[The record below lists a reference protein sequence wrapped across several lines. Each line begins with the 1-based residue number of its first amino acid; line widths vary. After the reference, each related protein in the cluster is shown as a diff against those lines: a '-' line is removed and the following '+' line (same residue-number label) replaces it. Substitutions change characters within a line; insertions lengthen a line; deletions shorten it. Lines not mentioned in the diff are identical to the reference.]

1 MPEPLELT
9 EPVVNYEFIR
19 MPDST
24 GFGDYTESGQV
35 IPVSYQGQ
43 PGSFTHQMFLN
54 DHPPIA
60 GGRELWGFPKK
71 LAQPKL
77 AVEIDT
83 LVGTLNYGSVR
94 IATGTM
100 GYKHRALDIAVEA
113 RKLAAPN
120 FLLKIIPHVDGTP
133 RICELVRYHLED
145 ITVKGAWTGPAA
157 LDLYSHALAP
167 VAELPVLQVLSAKH
181 IVADLT
187 LGLGTVVHDYLSP
200 SASRPT
206 TRDRLRDLDRSERR
220 LIGSAATSGVWKM
233 LNVMRE
239 QISPVPQQIKPLPY
253 DVVALVLQGGGALGA
268 YQAGVYEGLHEAGI
282 RPNWLAGISIGALNA
297 AIIAGS
303 PEAERVGRL
312 REFWE
317 TICACPMEW
326 PAGEGLADAL
336 PFAFDLRS
344 LHNAMAATRAL
355 FQGQPG
361 FFKPRFPSPLWSP
374 FSGDAATSFYDTA
387 PLQQTLERLVD
398 FDRLNSGEVR
408 VSVGA
413 VNVRTGNLTY
423 FDTAERRLGPK
434 HFMASGALPPG
445 FPAVEIEGEHYWDGG
460 VVSNTPLSR
469 VLSSEPCDTLTFQID
484 LWSARGR
491 VPHDMM
497 EVSSRQ
503 KDIQYSSRTRAITDH
518 AMRMQ
523 KMRQAL
529 QRTIERLPESAK
541 QDPEIRAIAD
551 MARHR
556 SYNIIHLIY
565 QSKIYEGHSK
575 DYEFGLS
582 AMRAHWQSGLDDI
595 RRTLADPRRLDPP
608 APELGIVTHDV
619 HRRD

>member
-1 MPEPLELT
+1 
-9 EPVVNYEFIR
+9 
-19 MPDST
+19 
-24 GFGDYTESGQV
+24 
-35 IPVSYQGQ
+35 
-43 PGSFTHQMFLN
+43 
-54 DHPPIA
+54 
-60 GGRELWGFPKK
+60 
-71 LAQPKL
+71 
-77 AVEIDT
+77 
-83 LVGTLNYGSVR
+83 
-94 IATGTM
+94 
-100 GYKHRALDIAVEA
+100 
-113 RKLAAPN
+113 
-120 FLLKIIPHVDGTP
+120 
-133 RICELVRYHLED
+133 
-145 ITVKGAWTGPAA
+145 
-157 LDLYSHALAP
+157 
-167 VAELPVLQVLSAKH
+167 
-181 IVADLT
+181 
-187 LGLGTVVHDYLSP
+187 
-200 SASRPT
+200 
-206 TRDRLRDLDRSERR
+206 
-220 LIGSAATSGVWKM
+220 
-233 LNVMRE
+233 MRE
-239 QISPVPQQIKPLPY
+239 QTNPVPQRSNSLPY

-303 PEAERVGRL
+303 PEGERVARL

-317 TICACPMEW
+317 TICAFSIEW
-326 PAGEGLADAL
+326 PAGEGLANAL
-336 PFAFDLRS
+336 PFAFDINSVR
-344 LHNAMAATRAL
+344 NAMAAARAL
-355 FQGQPG
+355 IHGQPG

-387 PLQQTLERLVD
+387 PLHRTLERLVD
-398 FDRLNSGEVR
+398 FDRLNSGDVR

-469 VLSSEPCDTLTFQID
+469 VLSGEPCDTLTFQID
-484 LWSARGR
+484 LWSAKGH

-503 KDIQYSSRTRAITDH
+503 KDIQYSSRTRAVTDQVL
-518 AMRMQ
+518 RMQ

-529 QRTIERLPESAK
+529 QRTIAKLPDAARH
-541 QDPEIRAIAD
+541 DPEIRAIAE

-556 SYNIIHLIY
+556 CYNIVHLIY
-565 QSKIYEGHSK
+565 QTKIHEGHSR

-595 RRTLADPRRLDPP
+595 RRTLADPRRLAPP

>member
-1 MPEPLELT
+1 
-9 EPVVNYEFIR
+9 
-19 MPDST
+19 
-24 GFGDYTESGQV
+24 
-35 IPVSYQGQ
+35 
-43 PGSFTHQMFLN
+43 
-54 DHPPIA
+54 
-60 GGRELWGFPKK
+60 
-71 LAQPKL
+71 
-77 AVEIDT
+77 
-83 LVGTLNYGSVR
+83 
-94 IATGTM
+94 
-100 GYKHRALDIAVEA
+100 
-113 RKLAAPN
+113 
-120 FLLKIIPHVDGTP
+120 
-133 RICELVRYHLED
+133 
-145 ITVKGAWTGPAA
+145 
-157 LDLYSHALAP
+157 
-167 VAELPVLQVLSAKH
+167 
-181 IVADLT
+181 
-187 LGLGTVVHDYLSP
+187 
-200 SASRPT
+200 
-206 TRDRLRDLDRSERR
+206 
-220 LIGSAATSGVWKM
+220 M

-239 QISPVPQQIKPLPY
+239 QTNPVPQRSNSLPY

-282 RPNWLAGISIGALNA
+282 RPNWLAGISIGALNT

-303 PEAERVGRL
+303 PEAQRVDRL

-317 TICACPMEW
+317 TICAAPVEW
-326 PAGEGLADAL
+326 PASEGLAEAL
-336 PFAFDLRS
+336 PFAFDMRS
-344 LHNAMAATRAL
+344 VHNAAAAMRAL

-361 FFKPRFPSPLWSP
+361 FFKPRFPPPYLSP
-374 FSGDAATSFYDTA
+374 FAGDGATSFYDTS
-387 PLQQTLERLVD
+387 PLRDTLLRLVD

-469 VLSSEPCDTLTFQID
+469 VLSGEPCDTLTFQID
-484 LWSARGR
+484 LWSAKGH

-503 KDIQYSSRTRAITDH
+503 KDIQYSSRTRAVTDQVL
-518 AMRMQ
+518 RMQ

-529 QRTIERLPESAK
+529 QRTIAKLPDAARH
-541 QDPEIRAIAD
+541 DPEIRAIAE

-556 SYNIIHLIY
+556 CYNIVHLIY
-565 QSKIYEGHSK
+565 QTKIHEGHSR